1 MKPNKILGIEISKKH
16 LENILR
22 NNNIDK
28 LNSDIKHI
36 EEYLDKNNYQVKHL
50 FETGALSLVLKVTK
64 DKESYI
70 LKYTQAKELLE
81 NEEEFLKK
89 LNKVNLTPKIIE
101 YNRELHFILMEYLEE
116 TNQQPTIEE
125 IIELSQEISKHSI
138 KTKNTVKDNI
148 EMRCKWLENDLI
160 KTNKTQHIKELN
172 QHKNALFHII
182 NHNNEQYLNHGDFQ
196 NKNLIK
202 TKRCLKTIDPIPCY
216 GLKYYDLALWTI
228 WHQRQ
233 KRVNLIEKI
242 EDKINCDY
250 FKGLVEHLSY
260 IEQNARDL

>member
-1 MKPNKILGIEISKKH
+1 MKIQEKEISNKH
-16 LENILR
+16 LENLLR

-28 LNSDIKHI
+28 LNSDITHI

-81 NEEEFLKK
+81 NEEEFLKE
-89 LNKVNLTPKIIE
+89 LNKISITPKIIE
-101 YNRELHFILMEYLEE
+101 YNKELNFILMEYLEE
-116 TNQQPTIEE
+116 TNKIYTVEE
-125 IIELSQEISKHSI
+125 VIELSQEISKHNI

-160 KTNKTQHIKELN
+160 KTNKIQHIKELN
-172 QHKNALFHII
+172 QHKNALFQII

-196 NKNLIK
+196 NKNLIN
-202 TKRCLKTIDPIPCY
+202 TKEGLKIIDPIPCY
-216 GLKYYDLALWTI
+216 GLKYYDLALWTL
-228 WHQRQ
+228 WQQRQ
-233 KRVNLIEKI
+233 KNVNLIEQI
-242 EDKINCDY
+242 EDKINCNY
-250 FKGLVEHLSY
+250 FKSLVEHLSY
-260 IEQNARDL
+260 VEQNAIDL

>member
-1 MKPNKILGIEISKKH
+1 MKPNKILGIEISNKY

-22 NNNIDK
+22 NNEINK
-28 LNSDIKHI
+28 LNSDITHI

-50 FETGALSLVLKVTK
+50 FETGALSLVIKINK
-64 DKESYI
+64 DNKNYI

-81 NEEEFLKK
+81 NEKEFLKE
-89 LNKVNLTPKIIE
+89 LNKTSLTPKIIE
-101 YNRELHFILMEYLEE
+101 YNRDLNFTLMEYLEE

-125 IIELSQEISKHSI
+125 IIELSQEISNHNI

-172 QHKNALFHII
+172 QHKKALFQII
-182 NHNNEQYLNHGDFQ
+182 NNTKENYLNHGDFQ
-196 NKNLIK
+196 KKNLIN
-202 TKRCLKTIDPIPCY
+202 TQEGLKIIDPIPCY

-228 WHQRQ
+228 WYQRQ
-233 KRVNLIEKI
+233 KKVNIIEQI
-242 EDKINCDY
+242 EDKINCNY
-250 FKGLVEHLSY
+250 FKSLVEHLSY
-260 IEQNARDL
+260 IEQNAIDL